1 MPEEKTRVISFAAA
15 LNEALHE
22 EMARDEKVFLMGE
35 DVALSSISP
44 ATAGLGERFGHERVR
59 NTPISELG
67 FTGAAVGA
75 AMAGYRPVLDM
86 RRIDFMMLAIDPIAN
101 QAAKLRYML
110 GGQVRVPLVIRAPEG
125 GGSQNGP
132 THSQCLEAW
141 FIQVPGLRV
150 VVPSDPA
157 DAKGLLKSAIREDN
171 PVLFV
176 EYRSL
181 YSLEGPVPEGEH
193 TVPIGRA
200 AVKRAGQDVT
210 LIGIGSQ
217 ARNCLEAAERLAAQ
231 GVSAE
236 VMDPRT
242 INPLDVEGLAASVRK
257 TGRCVVAEEGH
268 RSGGV
273 GAEIAASLQEAA
285 FGALK
290 APVARVA
297 ALDVPVPVHTMLEAI
312 VLPDT
317 QKIVEA
323 AQGVLAGEGA

>member
-1 MPEEKTRVISFAAA
+1 MPEVKMRTISYSTAI
-15 LNEALHE
+15 NEALHE
-22 EMARDEKVFLMGE
+22 EMERDEKVFLMGE
-35 DVALSSISP
+35 DVALSAISP
-44 ATAGLGERFGHERVR
+44 ATAGLGDRFGHERVR

-110 GGQVRVPLVIRAPEG
+110 GGQVSIPLVIRAPEG

-150 VVPSDPA
+150 IVPSDPA

-176 EYRSL
+176 EYRAL
-181 YSLEGPVPEGEH
+181 YSLEGPVPEGDH
-193 TVPIGRA
+193 TEPIGRA
-200 AVKRAGQDVT
+200 AVKREGTDIT

-217 ARNCLEAAERLAAQ
+217 ARSCLEAADLLAQ
-231 GVSAE
+231 EGIDAE
-236 VMDPRT
+236 VVDPRT
-242 INPLDVEGLAASVRK
+242 INPLDVEGLAASARK
-257 TGRCVVAEEGH
+257 TGNCVVAEEGH
-268 RSGGV
+268 KSGGV
-273 GAEIAASLQEAA
+273 GAEIAASIQEAA

-290 APVARVA
+290 TPIVRVA
-297 ALDVPVPVHTMLEAI
+297 ALDVPVPVHTKLEAI
-312 VLPDT
+312 VLPST
-317 QKIVEA
+317 EKIVSA
-323 AQGVLAGEGA
+323 AKKLLS